1 MARREVI
8 QFFDDLDNTPL
19 TQEEVTIIKFAVN
32 GTNYIIDL
40 SEKNADKF
48 HEALAPFIKAAR
60 KDTVSS
66 RRSNNSLIQNWSANG
81 LPPTELPW
89 PPVAKFHRRLSRS
102 TWILTRDTQVPA
114 PTLPR
119 TCGNAPRVCRRCA
132 PGGFHRRLGQL
143 ERKTDNPV

>member
-48 HEALAPFIKAAR
+48 HETLAPFIKAAR
-60 KDTVSS
+60 KDTATS
-66 RRSNNSLIQNWSANG
+66 RRSNNSPDPKLVREWAATHGITVAARGKISQEIIQKYLDS
-81 LPPTELPW
+81 
-89 PPVAKFHRRLSRS
+89 H
-102 TWILTRDTQVPA
+102 
-114 PTLPR
+114 
-119 TCGNAPRVCRRCA
+119 
-132 PGGFHRRLGQL
+132 
-143 ERKTDNPV
+143 